1 MTELFRSE
9 NVVARA
15 VTCEDVSRWVVT
27 FDNYSI
33 GHGFD
38 REGFA
43 EAFLKAQG
51 ISAVHIMGRREDWYQ
66 YSEMPEVVSAVK
78 TFLQGAER
86 TITYGSSMGGYAA
99 LRFADLLDV
108 DAVLALS
115 PQYTINPTRVPFE
128 KRWLQDSERIVW
140 MPHGE
145 PPLPTRAQAVVV
157 YDPASLDKLHVDL
170 IARESTLVIIPIRYS
185 GHPSASMLA
194 EQQMLSPLL
203 MDVLAGAVDSEKYRR
218 AAKARRDESVTYLIN
233 LSDAAASKRQALA
246 LMLSEKAIG
255 LQPMHIGGLQSLA
268 KNLFLQGRNEEALQA
283 YQKAMEASGRNVVI
297 IVPYANMLS
306 QLGQHQ
312 DALELAR
319 EVASRQDMQ
328 IMAHIQAWHGFIARQ
343 AGESSEA
350 IEALKAAVALHPGEQ
365 KYRKLLKDYRFE
377 NSLVGRM
384 REAVARLRRKNQ
396 SPSNSIFR

>member
-1 MTELFRSE
+1 
-9 NVVARA
+9 
-15 VTCEDVSRWVVT
+15 
-27 FDNYSI
+27 
-33 GHGFD
+33 
-38 REGFA
+38 
-43 EAFLKAQG
+43 
-51 ISAVHIMGRREDWYQ
+51 
-66 YSEMPEVVSAVK
+66 
-78 TFLQGAER
+78 
-86 TITYGSSMGGYAA
+86 
-99 LRFADLLDV
+99 
-108 DAVLALS
+108 
-115 PQYTINPTRVPFE
+115 
-128 KRWLQDSERIVW
+128 
-140 MPHGE
+140 
-145 PPLPTRAQAVVV
+145 
-157 YDPASLDKLHVDL
+157 
-170 IARESTLVIIPIRYS
+170 
-185 GHPSASMLA
+185 
-194 EQQMLSPLL
+194 
-203 MDVLAGAVDSEKYRR
+203 
-218 AAKARRDESVTYLIN
+218 
-233 LSDAAASKRQALA
+233 
-246 LMLSEKAIG
+246 MLSEKSIG
-255 LQPMHIGGLQSLA
+255 LQPRHIGGLQSLA